1 MEPAVSLRAAYRPA
15 AVRRSHPTAVLA
27 TVPPMALDGITG
39 KTALVTGAARRRG
52 IGRATALR
60 LAREGADVAC
70 LDISRPYAQFPA
82 HGVATADELDE
93 VVAEIEALGRR
104 AVGLR
109 ADVSRWDEVHVAVD
123 EAEAA
128 LGPIGLVA
136 NVAGG
141 ASLGAGAGPLLQLAE
156 AEWDLVLD
164 VNLKGTWMVS
174 RACAAKMVAA
184 GGGGRIVNV
193 SSQAGKRGFPMLG
206 AYCAAKAGVILLT
219 QVLAAELG
227 PIGITVNAVCPGT
240 VDTDLLN
247 KDGQLEQALAMMPG
261 GVEGWVQREIPLGRL
276 QTADDVAAAIAFLM
290 SDDAA
295 YITGE
300 ALNVSGGQTMV

>member
-1 MEPAVSLRAAYRPA
+1 MTRV
-15 AVRRSHPTAVLA
+15 
-27 TVPPMALDGITG
+27 ALEGIAG
-39 KTALVTGAARRRG
+39 KVALVTGAARRRG

-60 LAREGADVAC
+60 LARGGADVAC
-70 LDISRPYAQFPA
+70 LDIARPYDEFPQ
-82 HGVATADELDE
+82 HGVASGDELDE
-93 VVAEIEALGRR
+93 VVSEIRSLGRR
-104 AVGLR
+104 AAGLR
-109 ADVSRWDEVHVAVD
+109 ADVSRSQEVDEAVE

-128 LGPIGLVA
+128 LGGIDLVA

-141 ASLGAGAGPLLQLAE
+141 ASLGAGAGPLLQITE

-174 RACAAKMVAA
+174 RACAAKMVTR
-184 GGGGRIVNV
+184 GSGGRIVNV

-227 PIGITVNAVCPGT
+227 PAGITVNAVCPGT

-247 KDGQLEQALAMMPG
+247 KDGALVQALEMSPG
-261 GVEGWVQREIPLGRL
+261 GVEGWIQQQIPLGRL
-276 QTADDVAAAIAFLM
+276 ESADDVAAAIAFLM
-290 SDDAA
+290 SDDAS

>member
-1 MEPAVSLRAAYRPA
+1 
-15 AVRRSHPTAVLA
+15 
-27 TVPPMALDGITG
+27 MALDGIEG
-39 KTALVTGAARRRG
+39 RVALVTGAARPRG

-70 LDISRPYAQFPA
+70 LDIARPYARFPG
-82 HGVATADELDE
+82 HGVASVDDLEGVVDE
-93 VVAEIEALGRR
+93 IRGLGRR
-104 AVGLR
+104 AVAVR
-109 ADVSRWDEVHVAVD
+109 ADVSSWDEVHAAVAGAT
-123 EAEAA
+123 AE
-128 LGPIGLVA
+128 LGRIDLVA

-141 ASLGAGAGPLLQLAE
+141 ASLGAGAGPLLMLSE
-156 AEWDLVLD
+156 AEWDMVLD

-174 RACAAKMVAA
+174 RACAEGMTR
-184 GGGGRIVNV
+184 GGRIVNV
-193 SSQAGKRGFPMLG
+193 ASQAGKRGFPFLG

-219 QVLAAELG
+219 QTLALELG
-227 PIGITVNAVCPGT
+227 PLGITVNAVCPGT

-247 KDGQLEQALAMMPG
+247 KDHQMEQAVALTPG
-261 GVEGWVQREIPLGRL
+261 GLEGWLQREIPLGRL
-276 QTADDVAAAIAFLM
+276 ETADDVASSIAFLM

>member
-1 MEPAVSLRAAYRPA
+1 MSGGRRNGAGGELADRGIASPA
-15 AVRRSHPTAVLA
+15 
-27 TVPPMALDGITG
+27 MALEGIAG
-39 KTALVTGAARRRG
+39 KVALVTGAARRRG

-70 LDISRPYAQFPA
+70 LDIARPYEDFPG
-82 HGVATADELDE
+82 HGTASADELDE
-93 VVAEIEALGRR
+93 VVAEIESLGRR
-104 AVGLR
+104 SVGVR
-109 ADVSRWDEVHVAVD
+109 ADVSRWDQVHAAV
-123 EAEAA
+123 AEAIGA
-128 LGPIGLVA
+128 LGGVDLVV

-141 ASLGAGAGPLLQLAE
+141 ASLGAGAGPLLQITE

-174 RACAAKMVAA
+174 RACAADMLAR
-184 GGGGRIVNV
+184 GSGGRIVNI
-193 SSQAGKRGFPMLG
+193 SSQAGKRGFAMLG

-219 QVLAAELG
+219 QVLAVELG
-227 PIGITVNAVCPGT
+227 PMGITVNAVCPGT

-247 KDGQLEQALAMMPG
+247 KDGQLEEALAMLPG
-261 GVEGWVQREIPLGRL
+261 GVEGWIQREIPVGRL
-276 QTADDVAAAIAFLM
+276 ETADDVAAAVALLM

-300 ALNVSGGQTMV
+300 AVNVSGGQTMV

>member
-1 MEPAVSLRAAYRPA
+1 
-15 AVRRSHPTAVLA
+15 
-27 TVPPMALDGITG
+27 MALEGING
-39 KTALVTGAARRRG
+39 KVALVTGAARRRG

-70 LDISRPYAQFPA
+70 LDIAGRYADFP
-82 HGVATADELDE
+82 GYELGTADELDE
-93 VVAEIEALGRR
+93 VVAEVTALGRNAI
-104 AVGLR
+104 AVR
-109 ADVSRWDEVHVAVD
+109 ADVSAWDEVHAAVD
-123 EAEAA
+123 EAASA
-128 LGPIGLVA
+128 LGTIDLVA

-141 ASLGAGAGPLLQLAE
+141 AGFGMGAGPLLFIGE
-156 AEWDLVLD
+156 GEWDRVID

-174 RACAAKMVAA
+174 RACAQRMIADQH
-184 GGGGRIVNV
+184 GGRIVNV

-219 QVLAAELG
+219 QVLATELG
-227 PIGITVNAVCPGT
+227 PQGITVNAVCPGT

-247 KDGQLEQALAMMPG
+247 KDKAFEHAVGSMPG
-261 GVEGWVQREIPLGRL
+261 GLEAWMEREIPVGRL
-276 QTADDVAAAIAFLM
+276 QSPDDVAAAIAFLM
-290 SDDAA
+290 SEDGS

>member
-1 MEPAVSLRAAYRPA
+1 
-15 AVRRSHPTAVLA
+15 
-27 TVPPMALDGITG
+27 MALMGISG
-39 KTALVTGAARRRG
+39 RVALVTGAARRRG

-70 LDISRPYAQFPA
+70 LDIARPYTEFPGY
-82 HGVATADELDE
+82 GVASADELDE
-93 VVAEIEALGRR
+93 VVREIQGLGRR
-104 AVGLR
+104 AVALR
-109 ADVSRWDEVHVAVD
+109 ADVSRWDEVHAAVG
-123 EAEAA
+123 AA
-128 LGPIGLVA
+128 LDALGRIDFCC

-141 ASLGAGAGPLLQLAE
+141 AAMGMGAGPLLQIGE
-156 AEWDLVLD
+156 REWDRVLD

-174 RACAAKMVAA
+174 RACAERMLAA
-184 GGGGRIVNV
+184 GTGGRIVNV

-219 QVLAAELG
+219 QVLAQELG
-227 PIGITVNAVCPGT
+227 VSGITVNAVCPGT

-247 KDGQLEQALAMMPG
+247 KDRQFEQMVGMM
-261 GVEGWVQREIPLGRL
+261 EGSVDKWIAREIPLRRL
-276 QTADDVAAAIAFLM
+276 QTADDVASTIAFLC

-300 ALNVSGGQTMV
+300 AVNVSGGQTMV